1 MKPNNIFTILL
12 IGNSPVGKSSLILRF
27 SDNIFNDSF
36 LPTIGIDFKI
46 KTFDLDCKSIKLH
59 IWDTSG
65 DKKFK
70 IMSYPCYK
78 GADGIIMV
86 YDITDKQSFKD
97 IDNCLPEV
105 EKHASGNVNKILVGN
120 KCDLEGDRQVSYD

>member
-1 MKPNNIFTILL
+1 MEPNYRFKILL
-12 IGNSPVGKSSLILRF
+12 IGNSAVGKSSLIIRF
-27 SDNIFNDSF
+27 SHDMFDKNYYQ
-36 LPTIGIDFKI
+36 TIGVDFTS
-46 KTFDLDCKSIKLH
+46 KTFDLDCNNVKLQ
-59 IWDTSG
+59 IWGASADER
-65 DKKFK
+65 FK
-70 IMSYPCYK
+70 TIGYSYYK
-78 GADGIIMV
+78 GANGIIMV